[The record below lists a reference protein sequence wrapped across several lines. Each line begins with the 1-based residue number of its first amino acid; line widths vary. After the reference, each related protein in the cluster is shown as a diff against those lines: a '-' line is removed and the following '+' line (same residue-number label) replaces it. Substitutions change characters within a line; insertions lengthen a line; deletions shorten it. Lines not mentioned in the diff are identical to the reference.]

1 MPLPDEDIIG
11 ITSEDSGI
19 IIHSLNC
26 DELNKDY
33 KKEEWISATWKDVD
47 QDQFFS
53 SRIKVSVKNE
63 PGALGKLATVV
74 GGEKGNITNLNI
86 SEKGDDFFDMIFVI
100 DVNNILHLESIIDA
114 LKKVDN
120 VSVVSR
126 LFIN

>member
-1 MPLPDEDIIG
+1 LPLPDEGIIG

-26 DELNKDY
+26 GELNKDY
-33 KKEEWISATWKDVD
+33 KKEEWITATWKDVN
-47 QDQFFS
+47 QNQFFS

-63 PGALGKLATVV
+63 PGSLGKLATVV
-74 GGEKGNITNLNI
+74 GSNKGNITNLNI

-100 DVNNILHLESIIDA
+100 DVNSLLHLESIIDA
-114 LKKVDN
+114 LKRVEN
-120 VSVVSR
+120 VSAVSR

>member
-1 MPLPDEDIIG
+1 MIYKIFY
-11 ITSEDSGI
+11 SGI

-63 PGALGKLATVV
+63 PGSLGKLATVV

-86 SEKGDDFFDMIFVI
+86 SEKADDFFDMIFVI